1 MSRSRPSVT
10 ALVAVLLLS
19 VGLAGALTLS
29 PSARTTLRWSI
40 YSGHY
45 KRQVAELP
53 PPADGYLRHIEWDG
67 WGFPGA
73 GNTVVYL
80 VLDPSNRLAAAA
92 AAGKPGALPGL
103 PCEVYKIREL
113 DSSWYTAS
121 FYTDTDW
128 EHCAQPSPT
137 ASGGRGR

>member
-1 MSRSRPSVT
+1 MSRPSVT

-19 VGLAGALTLS
+19 VGLAGAWTLS

-45 KRQVAELP
+45 KRQVAALP
-53 PPADGYLRHIEWDG
+53 PPADSYLRHVEWDR

-73 GNTVVYL
+73 GTTVVYL

-92 AAGKPGALPGL
+92 ASGKPGAFPGI
-103 PCEVYKIREL
+103 PCEVYKVREL
-113 DSSWYTAS
+113 DSSWYTAL
-121 FYTDTDW
+121 FYTDSDW
-128 EHCAQPSPT
+128 EHCAQASRS
-137 ASGGRGR
+137 ASGERGR